1 MMKYF
6 THTNAG
12 KLKLNF
18 RTKMNLLTTG
28 LIFFLLLLSTFLGN
42 GVMILLIHHGFINAG
57 PPSSQ
62 IPLLI
67 QTGIISIIIG
77 TLITLLIS
85 HLPLKPLHTLVEAIH
100 QVSTGNYDVKIHLE
114 HPAEF
119 REVSD
124 CFNHMTEELSC
135 TEMLR
140 SDFINNFSHEFK
152 TPIVS
157 VLGFAKLLK
166 SDQLTKD
173 QREEYLDI
181 IIEESRR
188 LSELSTTILDL
199 SRIESLSSLSGQTT
213 FSLSEQIREAILLLE
228 YKWSQKHL
236 KLDLNLE
243 ELDILADEALLKQVW
258 INLLDNGIK
267 FSPEFGKLSVSLH
280 TKDVTCI
287 VKVQDH
293 GPGMD
298 QEIIGY
304 LHSGDTVEIV
314 EKYGDWYKVNFNGK
328 TGYAHGKYLNVTDS
342 AEDSSMFSEDA
353 LKLFLDLMQSGMSS
367 EDETESSTALTPEGN
382 MTLVDDIGEEEDKS
396 SQQFIT
402 LVTKAGNTF
411 YLIID
416 RDKDGNQN
424 VHFLNMVDEADLL
437 ALMDEE
443 EAAKYQEKEPEVTEP
458 AETEKPQETEPA
470 PEEQKTES
478 EQKKASPLPMIML
491 LLFVIG
497 AAGVGGYLYIKM
509 KGVKPASKKNQPDPD
524 ADYHDEDEDA
534 LQLPEDDGDEDEEV
548 DVNEDYEAESDDEP
562 V

>member
-18 RTKMNLLTTG
+18 RAKMNLLTTG
-28 LIFFLLLLSTFLGN
+28 LIFVLLLLSTFLGN

-243 ELDILADEALLKQVW
+243 ELDILADVISLGMSSPSFENSASTSTYEALLKQVW

-280 TKDVTCI
+280 TKDGTCI

-298 QEIIGY
+298 QENSDLIFTKFY
-304 LHSGDTVEIV
+304 QGDTS
-314 EKYGDWYKVNFNGK
+314 
-328 TGYAHGKYLNVTDS
+328 H
-342 AEDSSMFSEDA
+342 
-353 LKLFLDLMQSGMSS
+353 QS
-367 EDETESSTALTPEGN
+367 EGN
-382 MTLVDDIGEEEDKS
+382 GLG
-396 SQQFIT
+396 
-402 LVTKAGNTF
+402 
-411 YLIID
+411 
-416 RDKDGNQN
+416 
-424 VHFLNMVDEADLL
+424 L
-437 ALMDEE
+437 ALVKKIIELHRGT
-443 EAAKYQEKEPEVTEP
+443 VTV
-458 AETEKPQETEPA
+458 
-470 PEEQKTES
+470 ES
-478 EQKKASPLPMIML
+478 NTGKGSTFIVVLPL
-491 LLFVIG
+491 
-497 AAGVGGYLYIKM
+497 
-509 KGVKPASKKNQPDPD
+509 
-524 ADYHDEDEDA
+524 
-534 LQLPEDDGDEDEEV
+534 
-548 DVNEDYEAESDDEP
+548 
-562 V
+562 

>member
-199 SRIESLSSLSGQTT
+199 SRIESLSSLS
-213 FSLSEQIREAILLLE
+213 
-228 YKWSQKHL
+228 
-236 KLDLNLE
+236 
-243 ELDILADEALLKQVW
+243 
-258 INLLDNGIK
+258 
-267 FSPEFGKLSVSLH
+267 LH

-298 QEIIGY
+298 QETSDLIFTKFY
-304 LHSGDTVEIV
+304 QGDTS
-314 EKYGDWYKVNFNGK
+314 
-328 TGYAHGKYLNVTDS
+328 H
-342 AEDSSMFSEDA
+342 
-353 LKLFLDLMQSGMSS
+353 QS
-367 EDETESSTALTPEGN
+367 EGN
-382 MTLVDDIGEEEDKS
+382 GLG
-396 SQQFIT
+396 
-402 LVTKAGNTF
+402 
-411 YLIID
+411 
-416 RDKDGNQN
+416 
-424 VHFLNMVDEADLL
+424 L
-437 ALMDEE
+437 ALVKKIIELHRGT
-443 EAAKYQEKEPEVTEP
+443 VT
-458 AETEKPQETEPA
+458 
-470 PEEQKTES
+470 
-478 EQKKASPLPMIML
+478 
-491 LLFVIG
+491 
-497 AAGVGGYLYIKM
+497 
-509 KGVKPASKKNQPDPD
+509 
-524 ADYHDEDEDA
+524 
-534 LQLPEDDGDEDEEV
+534 
-548 DVNEDYEAESDDEP
+548 AESNTGKGSTFIVVLP
-562 V
+562 L

>member
-124 CFNHMTEELSC
+124 CFNHMTE
-135 TEMLR
+135 
-140 SDFINNFSHEFK
+140 
-152 TPIVS
+152 
-157 VLGFAKLLK
+157 
-166 SDQLTKD
+166 DQLTKD

-298 QEIIGY
+298 QETSDLIFTKFY
-304 LHSGDTVEIV
+304 QGDTSHQSE
-314 EKYGDWYKVNFNGK
+314 GK
-328 TGYAHGKYLNVTDS
+328 GLG
-342 AEDSSMFSEDA
+342 
-353 LKLFLDLMQSGMSS
+353 
-367 EDETESSTALTPEGN
+367 
-382 MTLVDDIGEEEDKS
+382 
-396 SQQFIT
+396 
-402 LVTKAGNTF
+402 
-411 YLIID
+411 
-416 RDKDGNQN
+416 
-424 VHFLNMVDEADLL
+424 L
-437 ALMDEE
+437 ALVKKIIELHRGT
-443 EAAKYQEKEPEVTEP
+443 VT
-458 AETEKPQETEPA
+458 
-470 PEEQKTES
+470 
-478 EQKKASPLPMIML
+478 
-491 LLFVIG
+491 
-497 AAGVGGYLYIKM
+497 
-509 KGVKPASKKNQPDPD
+509 
-524 ADYHDEDEDA
+524 
-534 LQLPEDDGDEDEEV
+534 
-548 DVNEDYEAESDDEP
+548 AESNTGKGSTFIVVLP
-562 V
+562 L

>member
-1 MMKYF
+1 
-6 THTNAG
+6 
-12 KLKLNF
+12 
-18 RTKMNLLTTG
+18 
-28 LIFFLLLLSTFLGN
+28 
-42 GVMILLIHHGFINAG
+42 MILLIHHGFINAG

-213 FSLSEQIREAILLLE
+213 FSWSKDREAILLLE

-236 KLDLNLE
+236 KHLNLE

-258 INLLDNGIK
+258 INLLTMELIFPRVWK
-267 FSPEFGKLSVSLH
+267 IICLSSHKRWNLH
-280 TKDVTCI
+280 RR
-287 VKVQDH
+287 
-293 GPGMD
+293 
-298 QEIIGY
+298 
-304 LHSGDTVEIV
+304 SGSRSRYWIR
-314 EKYGDWYKVNFNGK
+314 
-328 TGYAHGKYLNVTDS
+328 
-342 AEDSSMFSEDA
+342 
-353 LKLFLDLMQSGMSS
+353 Q
-367 EDETESSTALTPEGN
+367 P
-382 MTLVDDIGEEEDKS
+382 
-396 SQQFIT
+396 
-402 LVTKAGNTF
+402 
-411 YLIID
+411 LI
-416 RDKDGNQN
+416 
-424 VHFLNMVDEADLL
+424 
-437 ALMDEE
+437 
-443 EAAKYQEKEPEVTEP
+443 
-458 AETEKPQETEPA
+458 
-470 PEEQKTES
+470 
-478 EQKKASPLPMIML
+478 
-491 LLFVIG
+491 
-497 AAGVGGYLYIKM
+497 
-509 KGVKPASKKNQPDPD
+509 
-524 ADYHDEDEDA
+524 
-534 LQLPEDDGDEDEEV
+534 
-548 DVNEDYEAESDDEP
+548 
-562 V
+562 

>member
-18 RTKMNLLTTG
+18 RAKMNLLTTG
-28 LIFFLLLLSTFLGN
+28 LIFVLLLLSTFLGN
-42 GVMILLIHHGFINAG
+42 GIMILLIHHGFINAG

-77 TLITLLIS
+77 TLITLSIS

-157 VLGFAKLLK
+157 VLGFAKLL
-166 SDQLTKD
+166 
-173 QREEYLDI
+173 
-181 IIEESRR
+181 
-188 LSELSTTILDL
+188 TTILDL

-280 TKDVTCI
+280 TKDGTCI

-298 QEIIGY
+298 QATSDLIFTKFY
-304 LHSGDTVEIV
+304 QGDTS
-314 EKYGDWYKVNFNGK
+314 
-328 TGYAHGKYLNVTDS
+328 H
-342 AEDSSMFSEDA
+342 
-353 LKLFLDLMQSGMSS
+353 QS
-367 EDETESSTALTPEGN
+367 EGN
-382 MTLVDDIGEEEDKS
+382 GLG
-396 SQQFIT
+396 
-402 LVTKAGNTF
+402 
-411 YLIID
+411 
-416 RDKDGNQN
+416 
-424 VHFLNMVDEADLL
+424 L
-437 ALMDEE
+437 ALVKKIIELHRGT
-443 EAAKYQEKEPEVTEP
+443 VTV
-458 AETEKPQETEPA
+458 
-470 PEEQKTES
+470 ES
-478 EQKKASPLPMIML
+478 NTGKGSTFIVVLPL
-491 LLFVIG
+491 
-497 AAGVGGYLYIKM
+497 
-509 KGVKPASKKNQPDPD
+509 
-524 ADYHDEDEDA
+524 
-534 LQLPEDDGDEDEEV
+534 
-548 DVNEDYEAESDDEP
+548 
-562 V
+562 

>member
-28 LIFFLLLLSTFLGN
+28 LIFVLLLLSTFLGN

-199 SRIESLSSLSGQTT
+199 SRLESLSSLSGQTT

-243 ELDILADEALLKQVW
+243 ELDILADETLLKQVW

-280 TKDVTCI
+280 TKDGTCI

-298 QEIIGY
+298 QATSDLIFTKFY
-304 LHSGDTVEIV
+304 QGDTS
-314 EKYGDWYKVNFNGK
+314 
-328 TGYAHGKYLNVTDS
+328 H
-342 AEDSSMFSEDA
+342 
-353 LKLFLDLMQSGMSS
+353 QS
-367 EDETESSTALTPEGN
+367 EGN
-382 MTLVDDIGEEEDKS
+382 GLG
-396 SQQFIT
+396 
-402 LVTKAGNTF
+402 
-411 YLIID
+411 
-416 RDKDGNQN
+416 
-424 VHFLNMVDEADLL
+424 L
-437 ALMDEE
+437 ALVKKIIELHRGT
-443 EAAKYQEKEPEVTEP
+443 VTV
-458 AETEKPQETEPA
+458 
-470 PEEQKTES
+470 ES
-478 EQKKASPLPMIML
+478 NTGKGSTFIVVLPL
-491 LLFVIG
+491 
-497 AAGVGGYLYIKM
+497 
-509 KGVKPASKKNQPDPD
+509 
-524 ADYHDEDEDA
+524 
-534 LQLPEDDGDEDEEV
+534 
-548 DVNEDYEAESDDEP
+548 
-562 V
+562 